1 MQQLI
6 RRQREDGPIEVSMNA
21 SLVLVSELNLLGRRR
36 RGGGN
41 PAKGGVGHPGAKSD
55 RSYANGRL
63 TLVTDAIGIPKNRTA
78 LKEFEEFKEEVAEA
92 KLRKDLAEAIQMDQ
106 IIALLA
112 TADATLSSALA
123 VADRGTNSSRS
134 HPASS
139 STNASP
145 DLSAKSH
152 EGQRFRARARS
163 LRGMRLLFHPTI
175 LCRDQI
181 VVVRDPSFQKS
192 IGRMTARKP
201 DVIALFDV
209 DGTLTAPRKVVSVG
223 VVGGSDLVKITE
235 QLGKTGLLN
244 L

>member
-1 MQQLI
+1 M
-6 RRQREDGPIEVSMNA
+6 
-21 SLVLVSELNLLGRRR
+21 
-36 RGGGN
+36 
-41 PAKGGVGHPGAKSD
+41 
-55 RSYANGRL
+55 
-63 TLVTDAIGIPKNRTA
+63 GIPKNRTA

-92 KLRKDLAEAIQMDQ
+92 KLRKDLAEAIQLDQ

-112 TADATLSSALA
+112 TADATFLSPTGPLLSPWPTAVQVALLLSLFFSLH
-123 VADRGTNSSRS
+123 SSRS

-192 IGRMTARKP
+192 IGRMAARKP